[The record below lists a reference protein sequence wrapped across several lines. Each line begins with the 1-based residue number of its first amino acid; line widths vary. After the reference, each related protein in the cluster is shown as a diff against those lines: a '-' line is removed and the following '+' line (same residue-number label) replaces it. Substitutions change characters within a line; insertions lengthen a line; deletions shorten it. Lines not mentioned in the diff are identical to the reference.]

1 MLNKIKEAKEYLLQ
15 YTSQCEVGIVLGS
28 GLSNFVDNL
37 EVETTIP
44 YGQIPHF
51 PQSTVKGHKGMLVFG
66 TIGGKRVVCMQG
78 RFHYYEGYTMQ
89 EVTFPIRVMKAIGI
103 HTLIVTNA
111 AGGVNPDFNVGDI
124 MLIKDHINQMPNPL
138 IGKNFEELGT
148 RFPSMSTV
156 YNQDLREK
164 AKIIAKA
171 ENISLQEGVYLATT
185 GPSFETPAEYKFF
198 RTIGADAI
206 GMSTVPEVIV
216 ASHSNLNVLGM
227 SVISNVFN
235 PNAVAEC
242 THEEVLEGVSKA
254 GDKMSRIVKRL
265 FE

>member
-111 AGGVNPDFNVGDI
+111 AGGVNPDFKVGDI

-148 RFPSMSTV
+148 RFPSMSTI

-171 ENISLQEGVYLATT
+171 ENITLQEGVYLATT

-235 PNAVAEC
+235 PNAIAEC

>member
-111 AGGVNPDFNVGDI
+111 AGGVNPDFKVGDI

-148 RFPSMSTV
+148 RFPSMSTI

-164 AKIIAKA
+164 AKIIGRE

-242 THEEVLEGVSKA
+242 THEEVLEGVNKA

>member
-15 YTSQCEVGIVLGS
+15 YTSQCEIGIVLGS
-28 GLSNFVDNL
+28 GLSNFADNL

-44 YGQIPHF
+44 YEQIPHF

-66 TIGGKRVVCMQG
+66 KIGSKRIVCMQG

-89 EVTFPIRVMKAIGI
+89 EVTFPIRVMKALGI

-111 AGGVNPDFNVGDI
+111 AGGVNPDFKVGDI

-148 RFPSMSTV
+148 RFPSMSTI
-156 YNQDLREK
+156 YSQDLREK
-164 AKIIAKA
+164 AKIIAKE

-235 PNAVAEC
+235 PNAIAEC
-242 THEEVLEGVSKA
+242 THEEVLEGVNRA

>member
-1 MLNKIKEAKEYLLQ
+1 
-15 YTSQCEVGIVLGS
+15 
-28 GLSNFVDNL
+28 
-37 EVETTIP
+37 
-44 YGQIPHF
+44 
-51 PQSTVKGHKGMLVFG
+51 
-66 TIGGKRVVCMQG
+66 
-78 RFHYYEGYTMQ
+78 
-89 EVTFPIRVMKAIGI
+89 
-103 HTLIVTNA
+103 
-111 AGGVNPDFNVGDI
+111 
-124 MLIKDHINQMPNPL
+124 
-138 IGKNFEELGT
+138 
-148 RFPSMSTV
+148 MSTI

-164 AKIIAKA
+164 AKIIAKE

-198 RTIGADAI
+198 RTISADAI

-216 ASHSNLNVLGM
+216 ASHSSLNVLGM

-242 THEEVLEGVSKA
+242 THEEVLEGVNRA

>member
-89 EVTFPIRVMKAIGI
+89 EVTFPIRVMKALGI

-111 AGGVNPDFNVGDI
+111 AGGVNPDFKVGDI

-148 RFPSMSTV
+148 RFPSMSTI

-164 AKIIAKA
+164 AKIIAKE

-235 PNAVAEC
+235 PNAIAEC
-242 THEEVLEGVSKA
+242 THEEVLEGVNRA

>member
-66 TIGGKRVVCMQG
+66 SIGGKRVVCMQG

-89 EVTFPIRVMKAIGI
+89 EVTFPIRVMKALGI

-111 AGGVNPDFNVGDI
+111 AGGVNPDFKVGEI

-148 RFPSMSTV
+148 RFPSMSTI
-156 YNQDLREK
+156 YNQDKKEK
-164 AKIIAKA
+164 AKRK
-171 ENISLQEGVYLATT
+171 NQHVGW
-185 GPSFETPAEYKFF
+185 FF
-198 RTIGADAI
+198 LFGSPCWTRTNDLSIN
-206 GMSTVPEVIV
+206 SR
-216 ASHSNLNVLGM
+216 VLY
-227 SVISNVFN
+227 
-235 PNAVAEC
+235 
-242 THEEVLEGVSKA
+242 
-254 GDKMSRIVKRL
+254 RL
-265 FE
+265 S

>member
-1 MLNKIKEAKEYLLQ
+1 
-15 YTSQCEVGIVLGS
+15 
-28 GLSNFVDNL
+28 
-37 EVETTIP
+37 
-44 YGQIPHF
+44 
-51 PQSTVKGHKGMLVFG
+51 MLVFG

-111 AGGVNPDFNVGDI
+111 AGGVNPDFKVGEI

-148 RFPSMSTV
+148 RFPSMSTI

-164 AKIIAKA
+164 AKIIAKE

-242 THEEVLEGVSKA
+242 THE
-254 GDKMSRIVKRL
+254 
-265 FE
+265 

>member
-44 YGQIPHF
+44 YGEIPHF

-148 RFPSMSTV
+148 RFPSMSTI

-164 AKIIAKA
+164 ATK
-171 ENISLQEGVYLATT
+171 L
-185 GPSFETPAEYKFF
+185 
-198 RTIGADAI
+198 
-206 GMSTVPEVIV
+206 
-216 ASHSNLNVLGM
+216 
-227 SVISNVFN
+227 
-235 PNAVAEC
+235 
-242 THEEVLEGVSKA
+242 
-254 GDKMSRIVKRL
+254 
-265 FE
+265 

>member
-44 YGQIPHF
+44 YGEIPHF

-89 EVTFPIRVMKAIGI
+89 EVTFPIRVMKALGI

-111 AGGVNPDFNVGDI
+111 AGGVNPNFKVGEI
-124 MLIKDHINQMPNPL
+124 MLIKDHINLMPNPL

-148 RFPSMSTV
+148 RFPSMSTI

-198 RTIGADAI
+198 RIIGADAI

>member
-66 TIGGKRVVCMQG
+66 SIGGKRVVCMQG

-89 EVTFPIRVMKAIGI
+89 EVTFPIRVMKALGI

-111 AGGVNPDFNVGDI
+111 AGGVNPNFKVGDI
-124 MLIKDHINQMPNPL
+124 MLIKDHINLMPNPL

-148 RFPSMSTV
+148 RFPSMSTI

-164 AKIIAKA
+164 AKIIARE

-185 GPSFETPAEYKFF
+185 GPSFETPAEYMFF
-198 RTIGADAI
+198 RNGGADAI

-216 ASHSNLNVLGM
+216 ASHSSLNVLGM

-235 PNAVAEC
+235 PNAIAEC
-242 THEEVLEGVSKA
+242 THEEVLEGVNRA

>member
-1 MLNKIKEAKEYLLQ
+1 MLNKIKEATDYLLQ
-15 YTSQCEVGIVLGS
+15 YTSQCEIGIVLGS
-28 GLSNFVDNL
+28 GLSNFVDSL
-37 EVETTIP
+37 EIETTIP
-44 YGQIPHF
+44 YQQIPHF

-66 TIGGKRVVCMQG
+66 KISGKKIVCMQG

-89 EVTFPIRVMKAIGI
+89 EVTFPIRVMKSLGI

-111 AGGVNPDFNVGDI
+111 AGGVNPNFKVGDI

-148 RFPSMSTV
+148 RFPSMSTI
-156 YNQDLREK
+156 YDQDLRTK
-164 AKIIAKA
+164 AKIIAQK
-171 ENISLQEGVYLATT
+171 ENINLQEGVYLATT

-198 RTIGADAI
+198 RIIGADAI
-206 GMSTVPEVIV
+206 GMSTVPEVVV

-235 PNAVAEC
+235 PEAVAEC
-242 THEEVLEGVSKA
+242 THEEVLEGVNLA
-254 GDKMSRIVKRL
+254 GDKMCRIVKGL

>member
-1 MLNKIKEAKEYLLQ
+1 MLNKIKEATDYLLQ
-15 YTSQCEVGIVLGS
+15 YTSQCEIGIVLGS
-28 GLSNFVDNL
+28 GLSNFVDSL
-37 EVETTIP
+37 EIETTIP
-44 YGQIPHF
+44 YQQIPHF

-66 TIGGKRVVCMQG
+66 KISGKKIVCMQG

-89 EVTFPIRVMKAIGI
+89 EVTFPIRVMKSLGI

-111 AGGVNPDFNVGDI
+111 AGGVNLNFKVGDI

-148 RFPSMSTV
+148 RFPSMSTT
-156 YNQDLREK
+156 YNQDLRTK
-164 AKIIAKA
+164 AKIIAQK
-171 ENISLQEGVYLATT
+171 ENITLQEGVYLATT

-198 RTIGADAI
+198 RIIGADAI

-235 PNAVAEC
+235 PDAVAEC
-242 THEEVLEGVSKA
+242 THEEVLEGVNLA
-254 GDKMSRIVKRL
+254 GDKMCRIVKGL